1 MSEVR
6 FAGLDLHLPLPGTR
20 PARALEDAI
29 RALVVSG
36 SLPVGTRLPAA
47 RALAADLGVARN
59 TVADVYGRLTA
70 EGWLEAR
77 VGAGTWVAAAPRG
90 ILPPSDQP
98 VAAPPF
104 ELRGGLVDASDFEH
118 AAWSTHTRQALA
130 ELPGTAF
137 SYPPAA
143 GVPALRQSLA
153 GYLARTRGVALGPD
167 DVVVGSGFGDLLS
180 LVCCVLRERGARR
193 IAVEQYGHERHR
205 AIIEAA
211 GLRAVPVR
219 VDAEGAVVDELTGS
233 DAAGV
238 LLTPAHQFPTGVP
251 LSAARRRAV
260 VEWARTADALVLEDD
275 YDGEFRYDRR
285 SIGALQALAPD
296 RVVYLG
302 TASKALAPGVGLAW
316 AVVPPALRAELIVQR
331 ELGGAAGAGIHQH
344 VLARFID
351 SFAYDRAVRR
361 RRAVFRTRRELLEG
375 LLAQRAPSASLHG
388 LAAGLQCLVRLP
400 AGVAEADVVDAA
412 ARRGVA
418 VLGLAD
424 YRAGGSAAGDE
435 PAGIVVGYGAPSPAR
450 AERALELLADAVAE
464 ATGAD

>member
-1 MSEVR
+1 MSEGR
-6 FAGLDLHLPLPGTR
+6 IAGLDLHLPLSGTR

-29 RALVVSG
+29 RSLVSTG
-36 SLPVGTRLPAA
+36 ALPVGTRLPAA

-77 VGAGTWVAAAPRG
+77 IGAGTWVAAAPGAASAPASR
-90 ILPPSDQP
+90 SS
-98 VAAPPF
+98 VAPPF

-118 AAWSTHTRQALA
+118 AAWSAQARRALA

-143 GVPALRQSLA
+143 GAPALRRSLA
-153 GYLARTRGVALGPD
+153 VYLARTRGVAVGPD
-167 DVVVGSGFGDLLS
+167 DVVVGTGFGDLLS
-180 LVCCVLRERGARR
+180 LICRALRERGARR
-193 IAVEQYGHERHR
+193 IAVEAYGHERHR
-205 AIIEAA
+205 RIVAAA
-211 GLRAVPVR
+211 GLEAVAVR
-219 VDAEGAVVDELTGS
+219 VDDDGAVVDDLEGM
-233 DAAGV
+233 DAAAV
-238 LLTPAHQFPTGVP
+238 VLTPAHQFPTGVP

-260 VEWARTADALVLEDD
+260 VEWARRADAIVLEDD

-302 TASKALAPGVGLAW
+302 TASKALAPAVGLAW
-316 AVVPPALRAELIVQR
+316 AVVPAALRDDVVAQR
-331 ELGGAAGAGIHQH
+331 ETGGASAAGIHQH

-351 SFAYDRAVRR
+351 TFAYDRAVRR
-361 RRAVFRTRRELLEG
+361 RRAEFRSRRELLEG
-375 LLAQRAPSASLHG
+375 LLAERAPTASLHG

-400 AGVAEADVVDAA
+400 AGIVEGDVVDAA

-418 VLGLAD
+418 VQGLGD
-424 YRAGGSAAGDE
+424 YRFGAAQDGE
-435 PAGIVVGYGAPSPAR
+435 PAGIVVGYGAPSPACV
-450 AERALELLADAVAE
+450 ERALELLVEAVA
-464 ATGAD
+464 AADG